1 MDTVTEGRNEPL
13 DRVEEQDRPRCLV
26 TEPQRLGIVPTW
38 WFWSDPDNW
47 ALVRAPA
54 AVLVGFITLAVAVAG
69 LPPLLATIVAPL
81 TFLCAVGLLE
91 RYIRH
96 AADRG
101 EGPGPNPPKP
111 RAASGS

>member
-1 MDTVTEGRNEPL
+1 MAES
-13 DRVEEQDRPRCLV
+13 
-26 TEPQRLGIVPTW
+26 QRLGIIPTW

-54 AVLVGFITLAVAVAG
+54 AVLVGVITLTVALAG

-96 AADRG
+96 AAGRSEAD
-101 EGPGPNPPKP
+101 GPNPSEQRP
-111 RAASGS
+111 AAE